1 MPERIT
7 YLIATDAGPFPV
19 EGVRWHYY
27 VGARRI
33 PLFLHWHEEHGPTL
47 SHAASGVKVTALRR
61 WLPSGAN
68 ERDERAVK
76 RAAQTAMVHFVREY
90 GAEHILRKFNETT
103 PISNGEE
110 FI

>member
-27 VGARRI
+27 VDAHRI

-76 RAAQTAMVHFVREY
+76 RAAQTAMAHFVCEY
-90 GAEHILRKFNETT
+90 GAEHILRKLNETT